1 MGVSSSASTHRGI
14 SKLDNRG
21 GSLGLG
27 ACSCFLEW
35 RGLGSSARAV
45 GDALTYIGSAL
56 GIQGRT
62 SLQTRDKGLVIWG
75 CILPIGRGEVLAMAT
90 ELLRGLSPLVSS

>member
-1 MGVSSSASTHRGI
+1 MSAPQLPHTEASQNWTTGVVALGWGPA
-14 SKLDNRG
+14 LVFWNA
-21 GSLGLG
+21 GS
-27 ACSCFLEW
+27 
-35 RGLGSSARAV
+35 LGSSARAE

-75 CILPIGRGEVLAMAT
+75 CILPTGRGEVLAMAT